1 MPTIKIKENDSYPDG
16 LIRKFKKAVE
26 RSGLLA
32 ELKNRQYYVKPS
44 KIKQREKAAAVKRLR
59 KKLSRDFT
67 GTASKGRKRST
78 SATNSAKPRDH
89 G

>member
-1 MPTIKIKENDSYPDG
+1 MPTIKIKESDSYPDG

-59 KKLSRDFT
+59 KKLSRDFSPAR
-67 GTASKGRKRST
+67 GAKRSAAPAR
-78 SATNSAKPRDH
+78 SSKD
-89 G
+89 

>member
-1 MPTIKIKENDSYPDG
+1 MPTIKLKENDSYPDG

-26 RSGLLA
+26 RSGVLA

-59 KKLSRDFT
+59 KKISRDFVSF
-67 GTASKGRKRST
+67 GGKGRKRP
-78 SATNSAKPRDH
+78 SASVKTKEQA
-89 G
+89 